1 MWKIHLHYL
10 FIYSVHRKNVI
21 SQLYAQIKKKRTSE
35 WFEANEGYI
44 NENNIYLN
52 VIFGILFVG
61 VASNKFLVWH
71 FELTKSLSRYCISYC
86 DLNTTIHK
94 WEKYHWIWHHIIHP
108 SRQVTL
114 MWNIFFWLV
123 VQCSILNGTDVCDLS
138 MHWIGWLM
146 PSLALNR
153 IPLRI
158 SGIYYEADKMKM
170 IFKHATEMLD
180 DWHNNR
186 LSK

>member
-1 MWKIHLHYL
+1 MRQLLNVFINKTNLIRYKPDVWRCERFIHNIYL

-21 SQLYAQIKKKRTSE
+21 SQLYAQIKKKLTSE

-86 DLNTTIHK
+86 NLYTTIHK

-114 MWNIFFWLV
+114 MWNFFFLAGRT
-123 VQCSILNGTDVCDLS
+123 VQHPQWHRCMRFIN
-138 MHWIGWLM
+138 
-146 PSLALNR
+146 ALNQMTNAVVG
-153 IPLRI
+153 L
-158 SGIYYEADKMKM
+158 K
-170 IFKHATEMLD
+170 
-180 DWHNNR
+180 
-186 LSK
+186 